1 MAMQTRIPF
10 VRCAW
15 FAVLAAVLLYGGGA
29 AAAELSVCIDRS
41 NPMAG
46 IDHQLAQAVATR
58 TGETLRV
65 HEYDSDDNDE
75 VNGMADFHKLAG
87 SACELVL
94 GFPLDTDAQPG
105 QLAGLQ
111 VTRPYAH
118 TGFVLVTVKSGVAAT
133 LAQLPK
139 GSGVAVTYMTPPN
152 LYFADHPGLH
162 PVVELH
168 DDATLAALL
177 AGKASAAMLWDP
189 AVVRYMKDH
198 HAEGSLAVHPL
209 QAPHASFNLVAIYDP
224 RHAAAAAAFDQ
235 AIAAMQASG
244 QLQRILGASATAGA
258 APASRP
264 HVAEAALRR
273 PASSA
278 FTRRKCGAPAAA
290 ASSRR
295 IRAPAAATAASASA
309 SAPAGNAPALYTQ
322 AQAVAGK
329 QKFSDN
335 CALCHGE
342 DLSGLAGPALKGPK
356 FAPVKAN
363 FHVGDI
369 FTIVA
374 HNMPATQPGSLPQQ
388 DYVEIMAFL
397 LQQNGYPAGNSA
409 LSFDEAMQSKVNFIY
424 HGQ

>member
-1 MAMQTRIPF
+1 MTMHTDKPL

-15 FAVLAAVLLYGGGA
+15 SAVLAAVLLYGGGA

-46 IDHQLAQAVATR
+46 VDHQLAQAVATR
-58 TGETLRV
+58 AGATLHV

-105 QLAGLQ
+105 QMAGLL

-118 TGFVLVTVKSGVAAT
+118 TGFVLVTAGNSKVAT

-139 GSGVAVTYMTPPN
+139 GSGVAVTYMTTPN
-152 LYFADHPGLH
+152 LYFAERPDLH
-162 PVVELH
+162 PIVELH
-168 DDATLAALL
+168 DDATLAALTS
-177 AGKASAAMLWDP
+177 GKASAAMLWDP
-189 AVVRYMKDH
+189 AVVRYLQDH
-198 HAEGSLAVHPL
+198 RAAGNLAVHPL
-209 QAPHASFNLVAIYDP
+209 QEPHASFNLVAIYD
-224 RHAAAAAAFDQ
+224 RAHAAAAATFDK

-244 QLQRILGASATAGA
+244 ELQRILGASAQAGA
-258 APASRP
+258 APGAPRVTAIRSN
-264 HVAEAALRR
+264 R
-273 PASSA
+273 PAYRAAARQSCAASEPPATSS
-278 FTRRKCGAPAAA
+278 RRTPAPPAPTAAA
-290 ASSRR
+290 A
-295 IRAPAAATAASASA
+295 P
-309 SAPAGNAPALYTQ
+309 GDAPALYTQ
-322 AQAVAGK
+322 AQAAAGK

-342 DLSGLAGPALKGPK
+342 DLKGLAGPALTGPH
-356 FAPVKAN
+356 FASPKEN

-369 FTIVA
+369 FTIVT
-374 HNMPATQPGSLPQQ
+374 HNMPATQPGSLPHG

-397 LQQNGYPAGNSA
+397 LQQNGYPAGGKA
-409 LSFDEAMQSKVNFIY
+409 LTYDETLQSKVPFIY
-424 HGQ
+424 RGK

>member
-1 MAMQTRIPF
+1 MTMQIRKPF
-10 VRCAW
+10 ARCAW
-15 FAVLAAVLLYGGGA
+15 LAVLAAVLLYGGGA
-29 AAAELSVCIDRS
+29 AAAELSVCIDHS

-58 TGETLRV
+58 MGESLRV

-75 VNGMADFHKLAG
+75 VNGMADFHQLAG

-111 VTRPYAH
+111 ATRPYAH
-118 TGFVLVTVKSGVAAT
+118 TGFVLVTAKADKATT

-168 DDATLAALL
+168 DNATLAALVT
-177 AGKASAAMLWDP
+177 GKASAAMLWDP
-189 AVVRYMKDH
+189 AVVRYIKDH

-209 QAPHASFNLVAIYDP
+209 QAPHASFNLVAIYDQK
-224 RHAAAAAAFDQ
+224 HAAAATAFDK
-235 AIAAMQASG
+235 AIAAMQAAG
-244 QLQRILGASATAGA
+244 ELQQILGASAKAGA
-258 APASRP
+258 APDS
-264 HVAEAALRR
+264 
-273 PASSA
+273 
-278 FTRRKCGAPAAA
+278 TRGVVA
-290 ASSRR
+290 ASV
-295 IRAPAAATAASASA
+295 AASTRSDV
-309 SAPAGNAPALYTQ
+309 PALYTQ
-322 AQAVAGK
+322 AQAAVGK
-329 QKFSDN
+329 QKFEDN
-335 CALCHGE
+335 CALCHGA

-356 FAPVKAN
+356 FASPKGN

-369 FTIVA
+369 FTVVT
-374 HNMPATQPGSLPQQ
+374 HNMPATQPGSLPHD

-397 LQQNGYPAGNSA
+397 LQENGYPAGSQT
-409 LSFDEAMQSKVNFIY
+409 LTYDETMQSKVPFIY
-424 HGQ
+424 HGK